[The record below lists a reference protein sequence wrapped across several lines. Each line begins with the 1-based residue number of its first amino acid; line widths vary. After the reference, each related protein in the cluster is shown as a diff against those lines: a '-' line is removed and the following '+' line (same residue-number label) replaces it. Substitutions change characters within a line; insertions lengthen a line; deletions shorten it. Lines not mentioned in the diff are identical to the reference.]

1 MDEIQLSKED
11 ARMGLFFRAG
21 VIRALA
27 QAQALQ
33 DAENEWLAAM
43 RDKYG
48 VKPETHTLTEWAD
61 GFAKVEAVEVK
72 AR

>member
-11 ARMGLFFRAG
+11 ARMGLFFRTG

-43 RDKYG
+43 REKYG
-48 VKPETHTLTEWAD
+48 VNAEMHKLTEWSD
-61 GFAKVEAVEVK
+61 GFVAIQGPEVTK
-72 AR
+72 